1 MSRWILLTRSLAYH
15 WRTHVALALGVAAAT
30 TVLTGALSVGDSV
43 RESLA
48 HLAVDR
54 LGRIDEILI
63 ADHFFDR
70 DLADRLSATADFP
83 RGYTVVPAILVPGN
97 LKHPTENHVHRAG
110 EVTIVGCSEIGKL
123 GSGGPPDPVGS
134 DEIVLNRPLAE
145 ALAAGPGDEVLLQIG
160 RADLIPPDSPLGR
173 KTETTRS
180 RRLTVRAVIP
190 AEGLGR
196 FGLRPTQQLPQNAF
210 VAAQVLAEM
219 VEQSGKVNA
228 LLIAGPEGKTPS
240 PALDADFGRDLKP
253 TLADCGFSLVAI
265 RPGAWQ
271 LASQR
276 LLVDRAAEKAL
287 LADLAADHP
296 QPLLTYLA
304 NTIRVGTREIPYS
317 TVTAIDF
324 PVSPPLGPFNDAEGR
339 HVPSLA
345 DGEIALNRWA
355 ADELD
360 AKVGDEVEL
369 VYFEPEST
377 HGDVREATARF
388 RLAAILPLAGAA
400 ADRQLTPDLPGVT
413 DQASIAN
420 WDPPFPFD
428 ARRVHKKDETY
439 WDDYRAT
446 PKAFVSLSAG
456 RRLWASRFGQSTAIR
471 LATEPGATAEQILS
485 KLHLDP
491 VDFGL
496 RFIAVR
502 RLALAAASG
511 TTPFSVLF
519 LSFSFFIIVAAL
531 LLVALLFG
539 LALDQRAG
547 QIGLLMAV
555 GMRQEA
561 LVRLLS
567 AEGLL
572 VAAIGS
578 VLGTAGGVGYAW
590 LMVAGLRSW
599 WLGAITTPFLQLHVL
614 PVSLVLG
621 AAIGIAVTAATIYL
635 VARSMRQA
643 NVCRLLAGQPGEAAA
658 LGPRRRRRV
667 ARAGWVLVALAAV
680 VGFASARFGTEGA
693 GGFFG
698 CGFLLLIGL
707 VLLVQAGLSREV
719 GSGSFSLA
727 ALARATLPGVQ
738 RAAVCR
744 LAWWR
749 RRVS

>member
-1 MSRWILLTRSLAYH
+1 M
-15 WRTHVALALGVAAAT
+15 
-30 TVLTGALSVGDSV
+30 
-43 RESLA
+43 
-48 HLAVDR
+48 
-54 LGRIDEILI
+54 
-63 ADHFFDR
+63 
-70 DLADRLSATADFP
+70 
-83 RGYTVVPAILVPGN
+83 
-97 LKHPTENHVHRAG
+97 
-110 EVTIVGCSEIGKL
+110 
-123 GSGGPPDPVGS
+123 PP
-134 DEIVLNRPLAE
+134 
-145 ALAAGPGDEVLLQIG
+145 
-160 RADLIPPDSPLGR
+160 
-173 KTETTRS
+173 
-180 RRLTVRAVIP
+180 
-190 AEGLGR
+190 
-196 FGLRPTQQLPQNAF
+196 
-210 VAAQVLAEM
+210 
-219 VEQSGKVNA
+219 
-228 LLIAGPEGKTPS
+228 
-240 PALDADFGRDLKP
+240 
-253 TLADCGFSLVAI
+253 
-265 RPGAWQ
+265 
-271 LASQR
+271 
-276 LLVDRAAEKAL
+276 
-287 LADLAADHP
+287 
-296 QPLLTYLA
+296 
-304 NTIRVGTREIPYS
+304 
-317 TVTAIDF
+317 
-324 PVSPPLGPFNDAEGR
+324 
-339 HVPSLA
+339 LA

-355 ADELD
+355 ADELG
-360 AKVGDEVEL
+360 AKLGDEVEL

-400 ADRQLTPDLPGVT
+400 ADRRLTPDLPGVT

-428 ARRVHKKDETY
+428 AKRVRKKDETY

-471 LATEPGATAEQILS
+471 LATEPDVTAEQILS

-539 LALDQRAG
+539 LALDQRAR

-561 LVRLLS
+561 LVRLLG

-578 VLGTAGGVGYAW
+578 LLGTAGGVGYAW

-635 VARSMRQA
+635 VARSMRHA
-643 NVCRLLAGQPGEAAA
+643 SVCRLLAGQPGEAAA

-680 VGFASARFGTEGA
+680 VGIASARFGGTEGA

-707 VLLVQAGLSREV
+707 VLLVQAVLSREV
-719 GSGSFSLA
+719 GSGSFSLVG
-727 ALARATLPGVQ
+727 LAWRRTLPGVR
-738 RAAVCR
+738 RAAACR
-744 LAWWR
+744 WAWWR
-749 RRVS
+749 RPVS